1 MNTLSSL
8 TARLLAVVAACA
20 LFVMFAGLD
29 GAAQQPPAG
38 AGAAPGQGQGRGG
51 GRQGRGPAPQG
62 CAPSQTRGGGALGE
76 GPWEYGNGPNR
87 YKVSVVTRAID
98 HPWGI
103 AFVPGGDMLVTG
115 RSGKMYVIRKGGPE
129 VAELSG
135 LPQILC
141 ETPTAL
147 GGLLDV
153 SLHPKFAE
161 NRLVYFVYSKP
172 GAKPFEDPSTT
183 AVARGRWDGG
193 TALTDVKDIF
203 VADAYAG
210 GPADPKLDCGR
221 GGSGDDNDRIAKGCA
236 VGPTSG
242 SYGARLAWDKDGL
255 LYVSLG
261 DRNTP
266 MMSQRPNTD
275 VGKILRIRDD
285 GSIPKDNPFV
295 GKAGWK
301 PEIYSYGHRNPL
313 GLWYR
318 ESTGELFSTEEGPQ
332 GGDEMNLIKAGKNYG
347 WPIAGLGRNYDG
359 SIVGKGFSGP
369 DIEDPIVFWVP
380 AIAISGL
387 SIYDG
392 DKFPA
397 WKGQA
402 FVGAMRNGT
411 GQFIARVTF
420 NAKGQATGRDHTM
433 LADLR
438 QRIREVKPGPD
449 GFIYVLTDEG
459 PGAVLRI
466 EPVAAAAAPPAAA
479 PGAGRQ

>member
-1 MNTLSSL
+1 LNRLSSL
-8 TARLLAVVAACA
+8 SARLLAVVAACA

-38 AGAAPGQGQGRGG
+38 AGAAAGQGRGG
-51 GRQGRGPAPQG
+51 GGQGRGRGPQG
-62 CAPSQTRGGGALGE
+62 CAPTATRGGGALGE

-87 YKVSVVTRAID
+87 YKVTVVTRTID

-115 RSGKMYVIRKGGPE
+115 RSGKMYVVRKG
-129 VAELSG
+129 ASDATELSG

-141 ETPTAL
+141 ETPSAL

-172 GAKPFEDPSTT
+172 GARPFEDPSTT

-193 TALTDVKDIF
+193 SALTDVKDVF
-203 VADAYAG
+203 VADAWTG
-210 GPADPKLDCGR
+210 GSADANPACGR
-221 GGSGDDNDRIAKGCA
+221 GGSGDDNTRIAAGCA

-255 LYVSLG
+255 LFVSLG

-266 MMSQRPNTD
+266 MKSQEPGTD
-275 VGKILRIRDD
+275 IGKILRIRDD

-318 ESTGELFSTEEGPQ
+318 ESTGELWSSEEGPQ
-332 GGDEMNLIKAGKNYG
+332 GGDEVNLIKAGKNYG
-347 WPIAGLGRNYDG
+347 WPLAGLGRNYDG
-359 SIVGKGFSGP
+359 SIIGKGFSGP
-369 DIEDPIVFWVP
+369 DIEDPVAFWVP

-387 SIYDG
+387 SVYDG

-397 WKGQA
+397 WKGQV

-420 NAKGQATGRDHTM
+420 NAKGQATARDHTM

-466 EPVAAAAAPPAAA
+466 EPAPAAAGAPPA
-479 PGAGRQ
+479 GRP

>member
-1 MNTLSSL
+1 
-8 TARLLAVVAACA
+8 
-20 LFVMFAGLD
+20 
-29 GAAQQPPAG
+29 
-38 AGAAPGQGQGRGG
+38 
-51 GRQGRGPAPQG
+51 
-62 CAPSQTRGGGALGE
+62 LGD

-87 YKVSVVTRAID
+87 FRVSVVTKALD

-103 AFVPGGDMLVTG
+103 AFVPGGDMLVSG
-115 RSGKMYVIRKGGPE
+115 RSGKMHVIRKGVLDPTP
-129 VAELSG
+129 LSG

-141 ETPTAL
+141 ETPGAL

-172 GAKPFEDPSTT
+172 GAKEFEDPSTT

-193 TALTDVKDIF
+193 SALTDVKDIF
-203 VADAYAG
+203 VADAWAG
-210 GPADPKLDCGR
+210 GSAPANPACGR
-221 GGSGDDNDRIAKGCA
+221 GGSGDDNSRIAAGCS

-266 MMSQRPNTD
+266 MMSQQPGTD

-318 ESTGELFSTEEGPQ
+318 ESTGELWSSEEGPQ
-332 GGDEMNLIKAGKNYG
+332 GGDEVNVIKAGKNYG
-347 WPIAGLGRNYDG
+347 WPLAGLGRNYDG
-359 SIVGKGFSGP
+359 SIIGKGFSGP
-369 DIEDPIVFWVP
+369 EIEDPVAFWVP

-387 SIYDG
+387 SVYDG

-397 WKGQA
+397 WKGQV
-402 FVGAMRNGT
+402 FVGAMRGGT
-411 GQFIARVTF
+411 GQFIARVTL

-459 PGAVLRI
+459 PGCGPAGPSAPGGSCGAVLRI
-466 EPVAAAAAPPAAA
+466 EPVAAAPAAPGGAPPAG
-479 PGAGRQ
+479 PPPAGRQ